1 MPPSRMA
8 PEGKVTPDWREQ
20 GVWISR
26 AWQEFGPAAFVE
38 RATQAADQFAK
49 LRDGET
55 PEMFLRSAGLLFAH
69 WRKALSR
76 LHGEAH
82 EAFVAYCANRDA
94 AQCCV
99 LIGLRDGGLIGIG
112 NRRGSAHDEW
122 IPTLHWDDYSLS
134 LDPEHRDVV
143 RGDEGV
149 VWHRARVVEAKQ
161 WFEGPAVIPEPSA
174 LTGRTVRPSSVKF
187 EEWFETFDK
196 KSPPTMREADSW
208 ALEKKYNRDCCRQLL
223 REKTKPKHGRRAKHQ

>member
-1 MPPSRMA
+1 MANPRILARMGRGDLTAHGFRSTFRDWAAETGQSADIAEAALAHTLGSKGGAGLPARGSARAAPPNLWRRGMPSVGGRLLWAMSLNSAQRGSWRDASVPDGAGGQSHSRLARARRMY
-8 PEGKVTPDWREQ
+8 
-20 GVWISR
+20 SR

-99 LIGLRDGGLIGIG
+99 LIGLRDGGLD
-112 NRRGSAHDEW
+112 RYR
-122 IPTLHWDDYSLS
+122 
-134 LDPEHRDVV
+134 
-143 RGDEGV
+143 
-149 VWHRARVVEAKQ
+149 
-161 WFEGPAVIPEPSA
+161 EPP
-174 LTGRTVRPSSVKF
+174 RQRP
-187 EEWFETFDK
+187 
-196 KSPPTMREADSW
+196 
-208 ALEKKYNRDCCRQLL
+208 
-223 REKTKPKHGRRAKHQ
+223 